1 MEQNDG
7 HVLWVQP
14 RTGYSAADI
23 AGRNNLLIFL
33 YAWEIYGNSID
44 KSKLIL
50 PGTRMFHSWHFVNI
64 KHQLHINGESMYIC
78 CYKYPNTIGPIYIY
92 LG

>member
-1 MEQNDG
+1 MYYEYNPVPG
-7 HVLWVQP
+7 TRPL
-14 RTGYSAADI
+14 I
-23 AGRNNLLIFL
+23 AGRNNFL
-33 YAWEIYGNSID
+33 YAWEMYGNSID

-50 PGTRMFHSWHFVNI
+50 PGTRVFHFWHFVNI
-64 KHQLHINGESMYIC
+64 EHQLHINGESMYIC